1 MCEDNKLD
9 EKKKKKKIA
18 AHLRTAGREE
28 SVSKTVNP
36 YGVMGRL
43 FPGTRWEFGREVA
56 DVVSCRVVL
65 SREGFIGDRATLVS
79 SGVTQF
85 SRRILNEVSGQ

>member
-1 MCEDNKLD
+1 MGRE
-9 EKKKKKKIA
+9 EKKTKIA
-18 AHLRTAGREE
+18 AHLRTSTAGREE

-43 FPGTRWEFGREVA
+43 FPGTRWEFGRKVA
-56 DVVSCRVVL
+56 GVVSCRVVL
-65 SREGFIGDRATLVS
+65 SREGFIGDRATLLS